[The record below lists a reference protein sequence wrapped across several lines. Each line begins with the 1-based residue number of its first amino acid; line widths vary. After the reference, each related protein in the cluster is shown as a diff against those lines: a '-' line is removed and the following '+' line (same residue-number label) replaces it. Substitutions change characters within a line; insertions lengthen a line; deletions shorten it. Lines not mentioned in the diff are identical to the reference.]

1 METQFWHLRNHRLFK
16 TLSNSQIND
25 LCIISGYK
33 QGKKGDSIFFEDTD
47 EPRVYLLKKGRIKIV
62 DANENGDE
70 IIKDIIVQGEL
81 FGELSMAG
89 GTQDSTEYAK
99 VLTPAVTI
107 CSFKVQEFQ
116 RLMSSHPD
124 LALHYTTFIGL
135 RLKRLQNRYS
145 NLFFKDVRMRLID
158 FFQELIKT
166 EGTERNNNTII
177 QNYLTHQD
185 IAGLICTTRQTVNQ
199 LINDMEKEGIL
210 EYNRKEIVF
219 HPSFSKLKSH

>member
-1 METQFWHLRNHRLFK
+1 MDHKFWHLRNHKLFK
-16 TLSNSQIND
+16 SLKNSEIDD
-25 LCIISGYK
+25 LCIIMRFK
-33 QGKKGDSIFFEDTD
+33 EGKKGDLIFFDDQD

-62 DANENGDE
+62 DSNENGDE

-89 GTQDSTEYAK
+89 GSEEVTEYAR
-99 VLTPAVTI
+99 VLTPSVTI
-107 CSFKVQEFQ
+107 CSFRVQEFQ
-116 RLMSSHPD
+116 TLMGKHPD

-145 NLFFKDVRMRLID
+145 NLFFKDVKMRLID
-158 FFQELIKT
+158 FFQELIKS
-166 EGTERNNNTII
+166 EGVAKEGCTVI

-199 LINDMEKEGIL
+199 LINDMERDGWLK
-210 EYNRKEIVF
+210 YDRKEIAF
-219 HPSFSKLKSH
+219 YPAFNSKK